1 MPTYQAPQIDASPSF
16 DAARGNEWGRNGWTK
31 ESYDRK
37 NQEPVNFYDFTRK
50 KLNFEIKRGEP
61 LRDKDGNVRK
71 DKKGHILYGMPS
83 IIPLGSHPMTI
94 KKRYDQ
100 RLEEIGHKPWKN
112 ANGNQPNTNVSIVLD
127 GDHDRMTEIA
137 FGKPTYFDKGMDN
150 SLTQLLT
157 VSKDELEPIA
167 KKYGV
172 EELVDT
178 DQTYSMISIYALC
191 FYKFLCD
198 KFGEENVMG
207 LACHLDE
214 TTPHFHALIIPV
226 AEKQRSGRAGGY
238 TLVDTDLNPVLDE
251 NGDEIHITTRAYE
264 RMPENQR
271 ANYVKTKSTTI
282 GLSYASYFG
291 KTPGQTSRSYE
302 KWHDMIHEGV
312 TKQWG
317 FDRGERLRDMTPQE
331 RAGHYHKN
339 KKQLERDRIAAEKRT
354 KEQEEKEKEAKLRRE
369 EQEKKELEAN
379 ARAKVAN
386 DRAIA
391 AESKAEGQEA
401 VVNANAITIGKQEAA
416 ISNNATT
423 LKQQNSS
430 LAAAKRQEQE
440 AKEAAATAKAEAE
453 EAQKRKTTLDK
464 DIESA
469 TTKLA
474 TANTELEK
482 WGAMV
487 FDEKSIMYPSLT
499 EMTTADGRTFREILE
514 EKVNEL
520 VEILNMPIGT
530 FQKHDNWKVE
540 RNKEAKAIV
549 SELEDALFGSNGVD
563 TAHKKAILQ
572 LGKDLYSDAK
582 SKISNIY
589 KENERLKNENREL
602 KSQNQTLQN
611 NYSNVQRQNTILK
624 NDLETER
631 TANTLLGQELEREK
645 LATDEYGKH
654 LEWTCGPK
662 KGLQL
667 TNKEYQKWLR
677 EQFEAKKKELESEKV
692 ERLKELAE
700 IKRQREK
707 EKQEIANERQAHKR
721 HIREIKGFLI
731 AAFSLDMRKM
741 IQIIIKHWKAELKEF
756 ARDAMNE
763 IKDILFRE
771 EPKIDGRK
779 AYVSDAFAWAKVF
792 ASLDEDENWIRDES
806 KLEPLREDAMRIADG
821 TWESYREELTHKEQ
835 RTELFNSAV
844 AALVEMGNN
853 SYQRHLNQEQAD
865 TIETFI
871 QFDGGDRSQ
880 LCDEIWGEAKYHI
893 KSNWRDGTFDALNEL
908 RTGELYGPSYGKGRG
923 V

>member
-71 DKKGHILYGMPS
+71 DKKGHILYGKPS
-83 IIPLGSHPMTI
+83 IIPLGTHPMTI

-137 FGKPTYFDKGMDN
+137 FGKPVYFDKGTDN

-157 VSKDELEPIA
+157 VEKDDIEAIA

-172 EELVDT
+172 EELVNT
-178 DQTYSMISIYALC
+178 QQTYSMISIYALC

-226 AEKQRSGRAGGY
+226 AEKQKSGRAGGY
-238 TLVDTDLNPVLDE
+238 TLVDADLNPVLDE

-264 RMPENQR
+264 RMPESQR
-271 ANYVKTKSTTI
+271 ANYVKTKATTI

-291 KTPGQTSRSYE
+291 KTPGQTSQSYE
-302 KWHDMIHEGV
+302 KWHDMIHEEV

-317 FDRGERLRDMTPQE
+317 FDRGERLRDMTPEE
-331 RAGHYHKN
+331 RADHRRKS
-339 KKQLERDRIAAEKRT
+339 KKQLERERLAAERRK
-354 KEQEEKEKEAKLRRE
+354 KEEEEKEKEAKLRRE
-369 EQEKKELEAN
+369 EQEEK
-379 ARAKVAN
+379 
-386 DRAIA
+386 
-391 AESKAEGQEA
+391 
-401 VVNANAITIGKQEAA
+401 
-416 ISNNATT
+416 
-423 LKQQNSS
+423 
-430 LAAAKRQEQE
+430 EQE
-440 AKEAAATAKAEAE
+440 AKIRVK
-453 EAQKRKTTLDK
+453 EAQNKKTTLDK
-464 DIESA
+464 EIETA

-482 WGAMV
+482 WGAIV
-487 FDEKSIMYPSLT
+487 FDEKSIKYPSLT

-520 VEILNMPIGT
+520 VEVLNKPIGT
-530 FQKHDNWKVE
+530 FQKHDNWKVD
-540 RNKEAKAIV
+540 RNREAKAIV
-549 SELEDALFGSNGVD
+549 SELGDALFGPNGVD

-611 NYSNVQRQNTILK
+611 NYSNVQRQNTILR

-721 HIREIKGFLI
+721 HIREIKDFLI

-741 IQIIIKHWKAELKEF
+741 IQIVIKHWKAELKEF

-871 QFDGGDRSQ
+871 QFDGGGRSQ

>member
-71 DKKGHILYGMPS
+71 DKKGHILYGKPS
-83 IIPLGSHPMTI
+83 IIPLGTHPMTI

-112 ANGNQPNTNVSIVLD
+112 AKGNQPNTNVSIVLD
-127 GDHDRMTEIA
+127 GDHDRMMEIA
-137 FGKPTYFDKGMDN
+137 FGKPTYFDKGTDN

-157 VSKDELEPIA
+157 VEKDDIEVIA

-172 EELVDT
+172 EELVNT
-178 DQTYSMISIYALC
+178 QQTYSMISIYALC

-226 AEKQRSGRAGGY
+226 AEKQKSGRAGGY
-238 TLVDTDLNPVLDE
+238 TLVDADLNPVLDE

-271 ANYVKTKSTTI
+271 ANYIKTKSTTI

-291 KTPGQTSRSYE
+291 KTPGQTSQSYE
-302 KWHDMIHEGV
+302 KWHDMIHEEV

-317 FDRGERLRDMTPQE
+317 FDRGERLRDMTPEE
-331 RAGHYHKN
+331 RADHRRKS
-339 KKQLERDRIAAEKRT
+339 KKQLERERLAAERRK
-354 KEQEEKEKEAKLRRE
+354 KEEEEKEKEAKKRRE
-369 EQEKKELEAN
+369 EQEKKE
-379 ARAKVAN
+379 
-386 DRAIA
+386 
-391 AESKAEGQEA
+391 
-401 VVNANAITIGKQEAA
+401 
-416 ISNNATT
+416 
-423 LKQQNSS
+423 
-430 LAAAKRQEQE
+430 QE
-440 AKEAAATAKAEAE
+440 AKARVMEAQNKKATLDKEIETATAK
-453 EAQKRKTTLDK
+453 L
-464 DIESA
+464 SN
-469 TTKLA
+469 
-474 TANTELEK
+474 ANTELEK

-487 FDEKSIMYPSLT
+487 FDEKTIKYPSLT

-520 VEILNMPIGT
+520 VEVLNKPIGT
-530 FQKHDNWKVE
+530 FQKHDNWKVD
-540 RNKEAKAIV
+540 RNREAKAIV
-549 SELEDALFGSNGVD
+549 SELEDALFGPNGVD

-572 LGKDLYSDAK
+572 LGKDLYFDAK

-589 KENERLKNENREL
+589 KENERLKNENRKL
-602 KSQNQTLQN
+602 KFQNQTLQN
-611 NYSNVQRQNTILK
+611 NYNDVQRQNTTLK
-624 NDLETER
+624 NDLEIEK
-631 TANTLLGQELEREK
+631 TANILLGQELEREK
-645 LATDEYGKH
+645 LATDEHGKH
-654 LEWTCGPK
+654 MEWTCGPK
-662 KGLQL
+662 KGQQL

-677 EQFEAKKKELESEKV
+677 EQFEAKKKELESEKA

-707 EKQEIANERQAHKR
+707 EKQEMANERQAHKR
-721 HIREIKGFLI
+721 HIREIKDFLI

-741 IQIIIKHWKAELKEF
+741 IQIVIKHWKAELKEF

-792 ASLDEDENWIRDES
+792 ASLDEEENWMRDES

-821 TWESYREELTHKEQ
+821 TWEAYREELARKEQ

-865 TIETFI
+865 AIETII
-871 QFDGGDRSQ
+871 QFDGGGRSQ
-880 LCDEIWGEAKYHI
+880 LCDEIWSEAKYRI
-893 KSNWRDGTFDALNEL
+893 TSNWRDGTFDALNEL
-908 RTGELYGPSYGKGRG
+908 RTGELYGPGYGKGQS

>member
-1 MPTYQAPQIDASPSF
+1 MAKGDGFAVCTMKKQSGGGGGLSAHIDREVYDAELDRMIPFRPASVRDDSRTILNRECIESTVIIGRTQAIWNRLQEAGFSRKKD
-16 DAARGNEWGRNGWTK
+16 DKK
-31 ESYDRK
+31 EGKRK
-37 NQEPVNFYDFTRK
+37 TRK
-50 KLNFEIKRGEP
+50 L
-61 LRDKDGNVRK
+61 KD
-71 DKKGHILYGMPS
+71 
-83 IIPLGSHPMTI
+83 
-94 KKRYDQ
+94 
-100 RLEEIGHKPWKN
+100 N
-112 ANGNQPNTNVSIVLD
+112 AVI
-127 GDHDRMTEIA
+127 
-137 FGKPTYFDKGMDN
+137 
-150 SLTQLLT
+150 
-157 VSKDELEPIA
+157 
-167 KKYGV
+167 
-172 EELVDT
+172 
-178 DQTYSMISIYALC
+178 ALC
-191 FYKFLCD
+191 FVCTSDEETMKKLEAEGKLDEWIKKTIGWFQ
-198 KFGEENVMG
+198 KEFGKENVVSAVLHM
-207 LACHLDE
+207 DE
-214 TTPHFHALIIPV
+214 TTPHLHITVVPI
-226 AEKQRSGRAGGY
+226 
-238 TLVDTDLNPVLDE
+238 TDKEAKERKVRPKFDDDGAPIHNYERDE
-251 NGDEIHITTRAYE
+251 NGNIILDDKGRATIKKRAY
-264 RMPENQR
+264 
-271 ANYVKTKSTTI
+271 
-282 GLSYASYFG
+282 
-291 KTPGQTSRSYE
+291 
-302 KWHDMIHEGV
+302 
-312 TKQWG
+312 
-317 FDRGERLRDMTPQE
+317 
-331 RAGHYHKN
+331 
-339 KKQLERDRIAAEKRT
+339 KKQKVEARLSAKDICNPGAMTRWQTDYAKAVESLGLKRG
-354 KEQEEKEKEAKLRRE
+354 KFESKQANVAPAVYNLQQINGQLVAVEKE
-369 EQEKKELEAN
+369 
-379 ARAKVAN
+379 V
-386 DRAIA
+386 
-391 AESKAEGQEA
+391 
-401 VVNANAITIGKQEAA
+401 
-416 ISNNATT
+416 
-423 LKQQNSS
+423 
-430 LAAAKRQEQE
+430 QEQE
-440 AKEAAATAKAEAE
+440 AIKKANAKTIEQQENAKNKNEITLRSQDAMMKYKSECIIAQNEELQQARSDTTQARQEEKVAIASRDAAIKDKYEAASAAELLRCTSQQQAKKIVDNATKKAENIVENAKATAQVEAAAIINASKNEIEKAKKEKQQIIDETDAA
-453 EAQKRKTTLDK
+453 KK
-464 DIESA
+464 
-469 TTKLA
+469 KLA

-487 FDEKSIMYPSLT
+487 FDEKSIMYPNLT

-549 SELEDALFGSNGVD
+549 SELEDALFGPNGVD

-645 LATDEYGKH
+645 LATDEHGKH
-654 LEWTCGPK
+654 LEWICGPK

-677 EQFEAKKKELESEKV
+677 EQFEAKKKELESEKA

-700 IKRQREK
+700 MNRQREK
-707 EKQEIANERQAHKR
+707 EKQEMANERQAHKR
-721 HIREIKGFLI
+721 HIREIKDFLI

-741 IQIIIKHWKAELKEF
+741 IQIVIKHWKAELKEF

-779 AYVSDAFAWAKVF
+779 TYVSDAFAWAKVF

-871 QFDGGDRSQ
+871 QFDGGDRKQ

-908 RTGELYGPSYGKGRG
+908 RTGELYGPGYGKGQS

>member
-71 DKKGHILYGMPS
+71 DKKGHILYGKPS
-83 IIPLGSHPMTI
+83 IIPLGTHPMTI

-112 ANGNQPNTNVSIVLD
+112 AKGNQPNTNVSIVLD

-137 FGKPTYFDKGMDN
+137 FGKPTYFDKGTDN

-157 VSKDELEPIA
+157 VEKDDIEAIA

-172 EELVDT
+172 EELVNT
-178 DQTYSMISIYALC
+178 QQTYSMISIYALC

-226 AEKQRSGRAGGY
+226 AEKQKSGRAGGY
-238 TLVDTDLNPVLDE
+238 TLVDADLNPVLDE

-271 ANYVKTKSTTI
+271 ANYIKTKSTTI

-291 KTPGQTSRSYE
+291 KTPGQTSQSYE
-302 KWHDMIHEGV
+302 KWHDMIHEEV

-317 FDRGERLRDMTPQE
+317 FDRGERLRDMTPEE
-331 RAGHYHKN
+331 RADHRRKS
-339 KKQLERDRIAAEKRT
+339 KKQLERERLAAERRK
-354 KEQEEKEKEAKLRRE
+354 KEEEEKEKEAKKRRE
-369 EQEKKELEAN
+369 EQEKKE
-379 ARAKVAN
+379 
-386 DRAIA
+386 
-391 AESKAEGQEA
+391 
-401 VVNANAITIGKQEAA
+401 
-416 ISNNATT
+416 
-423 LKQQNSS
+423 
-430 LAAAKRQEQE
+430 QE
-440 AKEAAATAKAEAE
+440 AKARVMEAQNKKATLDKEIETATAK
-453 EAQKRKTTLDK
+453 L
-464 DIESA
+464 SN
-469 TTKLA
+469 
-474 TANTELEK
+474 ANTELEK

-487 FDEKSIMYPSLT
+487 FDEKSIKYPSLT
-499 EMTTADGRTFREILE
+499 EMTTADGHTFKEILE

-520 VEILNMPIGT
+520 VEVLNKPIGT
-530 FQKHDNWKVE
+530 FQKHDNWKVD
-540 RNKEAKAIV
+540 RNREAKAIV
-549 SELEDALFGSNGVD
+549 SELEDALFGPNGVD

-572 LGKDLYSDAK
+572 LGKDLYFDAK

-645 LATDEYGKH
+645 LATDEHGKH
-654 LEWTCGPK
+654 LEWICGPK

-721 HIREIKGFLI
+721 HIREIKDFLI

-741 IQIIIKHWKAELKEF
+741 IQIVIKHWKAELKEF
-756 ARDAMNE
+756 ARDAMNK

-792 ASLDEDENWIRDES
+792 VSLDEDEKWKRDES
-806 KLEPLREDAMRIADG
+806 KQEPLREDAMRIADG

-865 TIETFI
+865 AIETFI
-871 QFDGGDRSQ
+871 QFDGGGRSQ

-908 RTGELYGPSYGKGRG
+908 RTGELYGPGYGKGQS

>member
-71 DKKGHILYGMPS
+71 DKKGHILYGKPS
-83 IIPLGSHPMTI
+83 IIPLGTHPMTI

-112 ANGNQPNTNVSIVLD
+112 AKGNQPNTNVSIVLD

-137 FGKPTYFDKGMDN
+137 FGKPTYFDKGTDN

-157 VSKDELEPIA
+157 VEKDDIEAIA

-172 EELVDT
+172 EELVNT
-178 DQTYSMISIYALC
+178 QQTYSMISIYALC

-226 AEKQRSGRAGGY
+226 AEKQKSGRAGGY
-238 TLVDTDLNPVLDE
+238 TLVDADLNPVLDE

-271 ANYVKTKSTTI
+271 ANYIKTKSTTI

-291 KTPGQTSRSYE
+291 KTPGQTSQSYE
-302 KWHDMIHEGV
+302 KWHDMIHEEV

-317 FDRGERLRDMTPQE
+317 FDRGERLRDMTPEE
-331 RAGHYHKN
+331 RADHRRKS
-339 KKQLERDRIAAEKRT
+339 KKQLERERLAAERRK
-354 KEQEEKEKEAKLRRE
+354 KEEEEKEKEAKKRRE
-369 EQEKKELEAN
+369 EQEKKE
-379 ARAKVAN
+379 
-386 DRAIA
+386 
-391 AESKAEGQEA
+391 
-401 VVNANAITIGKQEAA
+401 
-416 ISNNATT
+416 
-423 LKQQNSS
+423 
-430 LAAAKRQEQE
+430 QE
-440 AKEAAATAKAEAE
+440 AKARVMEAQNKKATLDKEIETATAK
-453 EAQKRKTTLDK
+453 L
-464 DIESA
+464 SN
-469 TTKLA
+469 
-474 TANTELEK
+474 ANTELEK

-487 FDEKSIMYPSLT
+487 FDEKTIKYPSLT

-520 VEILNMPIGT
+520 VEVLNKPIGT
-530 FQKHDNWKVE
+530 FQKHDNWKVD
-540 RNKEAKAIV
+540 RNREAKAIV
-549 SELEDALFGSNGVD
+549 SELEDALFGPNGVD

-589 KENERLKNENREL
+589 KENERLKTENREL

-611 NYSNVQRQNTILK
+611 NYSDVQRQNTTLK
-624 NDLETER
+624 HNLEIEK

-645 LATDEYGKH
+645 LATDEHGKH

-677 EQFEAKKKELESEKV
+677 EQFEAKKKELESEKA
-692 ERLKELAE
+692 EHLKELAE

-707 EKQEIANERQAHKR
+707 EKQEMANERQAHKR
-721 HIREIKGFLI
+721 HIREIKDFLI
-731 AAFSLDMRKM
+731 AAFSLDMKKM
-741 IQIIIKHWKAELKEF
+741 IQVIIRHWKAELKEF

-763 IKDILFRE
+763 IKDLLFRE

-792 ASLDEDENWIRDES
+792 ASLDEDEKWKRDES

-821 TWESYREELTHKEQ
+821 TWEAYREELARKEQ

-865 TIETFI
+865 VIETFI
-871 QFDGGDRSQ
+871 LFDGGDRKQ
-880 LCDEIWGEAKYHI
+880 LCDEIWGEAKYQI
-893 KSNWRDGTFDALNEL
+893 KNNWRDGTYDALNEL
-908 RTGELYGPSYGKGRG
+908 RTGELYGSSYGKGRG

>member
-61 LRDKDGNVRK
+61 LKDKDGNVRK
-71 DKKGHILYGMPS
+71 DKKGHILYSMPS

-137 FGKPTYFDKGMDN
+137 FGKPVYFDKGTDN

-178 DQTYSMISIYALC
+178 DQTYSVISIYALC

-214 TTPHFHALIIPV
+214 TTPHFHALVIPV
-226 AEKQRSGRAGGY
+226 AEKQKSGRAGGY
-238 TLVDTDLNPVLDE
+238 TLVDEDQNPVLDK
-251 NGDEIHITTRAYE
+251 NGDEIHITTRAYK

-302 KWHDMIHEGV
+302 KWHDMIHEEV

-331 RAGHYHKN
+331 RADHYHKN

-354 KEQEEKEKEAKLRRE
+354 KEQEEKEKEAKLRRD

-391 AESKAEGQEA
+391 AESKAEEQEA
-401 VVNANAITIGKQEAA
+401 VVDANAITIGKQEAA

-423 LKQQNSS
+423 LKQQNSL
-430 LAAAKRQEQE
+430 LASAKRQEQE

-453 EAQKRKTTLDK
+453 EAQNRKTTLDM
-464 DIESA
+464 DIELA
-469 TTKLA
+469 TAKLA

-482 WGAMV
+482 WSAMV
-487 FDEKSIMYPSLT
+487 FDEKSIKYPSLT
-499 EMTTADGRTFREILE
+499 EMITADGHTFKEILE

-520 VEILNMPIGT
+520 VEVLNKPIGT
-530 FQKHDNWKVE
+530 FQKHDNWKVD
-540 RNKEAKAIV
+540 RNREAKAIV
-549 SELEDALFGSNGVD
+549 SELEDALFGPNGVD

-572 LGKDLYSDAK
+572 LGKDLYFDAK

-589 KENERLKNENREL
+589 KENERLKKENQEL
-602 KSQNQTLQN
+602 KSATQILTN
-611 NYSNVQRQNTILK
+611 NYNTVK
-624 NDLETER
+624 RNNTQLETELETEK
-631 TANTLLGQELEREK
+631 TANTLLSQQLEREK
-645 LATDEYGKH
+645 LAKDGNGNY
-654 LEWTCGPK
+654 LEWTSGPRQGQK
-662 KGLQL
+662 VTKD
-667 TNKEYQKWLR
+667 EYQKIL
-677 EQFEAKKKELESEKV
+677 QKKFDAKEKELKAEKV
-692 ERLKELAE
+692 A
-700 IKRQREK
+700 REK
-707 EKQEIANERQAHKR
+707 EREDNRSEWMAHKR
-721 HIREIKGFLI
+721 HMRELKAMVLAI
-731 AAFSLDMRKM
+731 FSADARRF
-741 IQIIIKHWKAELKEF
+741 IDIIIKHWKAEIKEF
-756 ARDAMNE
+756 TRDVMND
-763 IKDILFRE
+763 IKSILFGAE
-771 EPKIDGRK
+771 STVNGRK
-779 AYVSDAFAWAKVF
+779 VYVSDAFVWAKVF
-792 ASLDEDENWIRDES
+792 ADLEMDDKWKPDHS

-821 TWESYREELTHKEQ
+821 TWESYHSNQKLKDAAVEAVASLANTPNLKYCDEGDIEAVNDYLDSVPVGERNVAI
-835 RTELFNSAV
+835 TELR
-844 AALVEMGNN
+844 E
-853 SYQRHLNQEQAD
+853 R
-865 TIETFI
+865 
-871 QFDGGDRSQ
+871 
-880 LCDEIWGEAKYHI
+880 
-893 KSNWRDGTFDALNEL
+893 ALNDHNIKMEPWL
-908 RTGELYGPSYGKGRG
+908 DNVIKRIESNTLGGQGLTR
-923 V
+923 

>member
-1 MPTYQAPQIDASPSF
+1 MSTYQAPQIDASPSF

-61 LRDKDGNVRK
+61 LKDKDGNVRK
-71 DKKGHILYGMPS
+71 DKKGHILYSMPS

-137 FGKPTYFDKGMDN
+137 FGKPVYFDKGTDN

-157 VSKDELEPIA
+157 VSKDELEPVA

-178 DQTYSMISIYALC
+178 DQTYSVISIYALC

-214 TTPHFHALIIPV
+214 TTPHFHALVIPV
-226 AEKQRSGRAGGY
+226 AEKQKSGRAGGY
-238 TLVDTDLNPVLDE
+238 TLVDEDQNPVLDK

-271 ANYVKTKSTTI
+271 ANYIKTKSTTI

-302 KWHDMIHEGV
+302 KWHDMIHEEV

-331 RAGHYHKN
+331 RADHYHKN

-386 DRAIA
+386 DRAKA
-391 AESKAEGQEA
+391 AESKAEEQEA
-401 VVNANAITIGKQEAA
+401 VVDANAITIGKQEAA

-430 LAAAKRQEQE
+430 LASAKRQEQE
-440 AKEAAATAKAEAE
+440 VNEAAATAKAEAE
-453 EAQKRKTTLDK
+453 EAQNRKTTLDK

-469 TTKLA
+469 TAKLA
-474 TANTELEK
+474 TANSELEK

-499 EMTTADGRTFREILE
+499 EMITADGRTFREILE
-514 EKVNEL
+514 EKVSAL
-520 VEILNMPIGT
+520 VEILNKPIGI
-530 FQKHDNWKVE
+530 FQKHDNWKAE

-549 SELEDALFGSNGVD
+549 SELEDALFGPNGVD

-589 KENERLKNENREL
+589 KENERLKTENREL

-611 NYSNVQRQNTILK
+611 NYDTVKRNNAKLT
-624 NDLETER
+624 NDLEEEK
-631 TANTLLGQELEREK
+631 TANTLLGQKLENSK
-645 LATDEYGKH
+645 YAVDDNGNYYK
-654 LEWTCGPK
+654 WSNGPRNGQRVTHQERQK
-662 KGLQL
+662 YLQRL
-667 TNKEYQKWLR
+667 
-677 EQFEAKKKELESEKV
+677 FEETKKELEKEKAD
-692 ERLKELAE
+692 RLKEQAE

-707 EKQEIANERQAHKR
+707 EKQEMANECQAHKR
-721 HIREIKGFLI
+721 HIREIKDFLI
-731 AAFSLDMRKM
+731 AAFSLDMKKM
-741 IQIIIKHWKAELKEF
+741 IQVIIRHWKAELKEF

-792 ASLDEDENWIRDES
+792 ASLDEDENWKRDES
-806 KLEPLREDAMRIADG
+806 KLEPLQADAIRIVDG
-821 TWESYREELTHKEQ
+821 TWESYHSNHKLKDAAVEAVASLANTPNLKYCDEDDIEAVNDYLDSVPIGE
-835 RTELFNSAV
+835 RNSAI
-844 AALVEMGNN
+844 A
-853 SYQRHLNQEQAD
+853 
-865 TIETFI
+865 
-871 QFDGGDRSQ
+871 
-880 LCDEIWGEAKYHI
+880 
-893 KSNWRDGTFDALNEL
+893 EL
-908 RTGELYGPSYGKGRG
+908 RERASNNYNIKMESWLDNVIERIESNTLGGQGLTR
-923 V
+923 

>member
-1 MPTYQAPQIDASPSF
+1 MPTYQALQIDASPSF

-71 DKKGHILYGMPS
+71 DKKGHILYGKPS
-83 IIPLGSHPMTI
+83 IIPLGTHPMTI

-112 ANGNQPNTNVSIVLD
+112 AKGNQPNTNVSIVLD
-127 GDHDRMTEIA
+127 SDHDRMTEIA
-137 FGKPTYFDKGMDN
+137 FGKPTYFDKGTDN

-157 VSKDELEPIA
+157 VEKDDIETIA

-178 DQTYSMISIYALC
+178 DQAYSMISIYALC

-214 TTPHFHALIIPV
+214 TTPHFHALVIPV
-226 AEKQRSGRAGGY
+226 AEKQKSGRAGGY
-238 TLVDTDLNPVLDE
+238 TLVDADRNPVLNK

-264 RMPENQR
+264 RMPEDQR
-271 ANYVKTKSTTI
+271 TNYVKTKSTTI

-302 KWHDMIHEGV
+302 KWHDMIHEEV

-317 FDRGERLRDMTPQE
+317 FDRGEHLRDMTPQE
-331 RAGHYHKN
+331 RADHRHKS
-339 KKQLERDRIAAEKRT
+339 KKQLERERIAAEKRT
-354 KEQEEKEKEAKLRRE
+354 KEQEEKEKEAKQRRE
-369 EQEKKELEAN
+369 EQEKKEQ
-379 ARAKVAN
+379 
-386 DRAIA
+386 D
-391 AESKAEGQEA
+391 
-401 VVNANAITIGKQEAA
+401 
-416 ISNNATT
+416 
-423 LKQQNSS
+423 
-430 LAAAKRQEQE
+430 

-453 EAQKRKTTLDK
+453 EAQNRKETLEK

-469 TTKLA
+469 TAKLA

-482 WGAMV
+482 WGAMI
-487 FDEKSIMYPSLT
+487 FDEKPIKYPSLIG
-499 EMTTADGRTFREILE
+499 MTTADGRTFKGILE

-520 VEILNMPIGT
+520 VEILNKPIGT
-530 FQKHDNWKVE
+530 FQKHNNWKAD
-540 RNKEAKAIV
+540 RNREAKAIV
-549 SELEDALFGSNGVD
+549 SELEDALFGPNGVD

-582 SKISNIY
+582 SKIANIY
-589 KENERLKNENREL
+589 TENEHLKQENQEL
-602 KSQNQTLQN
+602 KSENSTLKTEN
-611 NYSNVQRQNTILK
+611 NTIKQRNSKLTR
-624 NDLETER
+624 DLEAEKA
-631 TANTLLGQELEREK
+631 ANRLLNDKLEDSK
-645 LATDEYGKH
+645 YAVDGNGGYY
-654 LEWTCGPK
+654 EWNSGPK
-662 KGLQL
+662 NGQRITNQERQQYLQDL
-667 TNKEYQKWLR
+667 
-677 EQFEAKKKELESEKV
+677 FEKKKKELENEKA
-692 ERLKELAE
+692 ERLKEQAE

-707 EKQEIANERQAHKR
+707 EKQEMAYERQAHKR
-721 HIREIKGFLI
+721 HIREIKDFLI
-731 AAFSLDMRKM
+731 GAFSLDMKKM
-741 IQIIIKHWKAELKEF
+741 IQVIIRHWKAELKEF

-792 ASLDEDENWIRDES
+792 ASLDGDENWKRDES
-806 KLEPLREDAMRIADG
+806 KLVPLSEDAIRIADG
-821 TWESYREELTHKEQ
+821 TWESYHSNQKLKDAAVE
-835 RTELFNSAV
+835 AV
-844 AALVEMGNN
+844 ASLANTPNLKYCDKG
-853 SYQRHLNQEQAD
+853 D
-865 TIETFI
+865 IEAVN
-871 QFDGGDRSQ
+871 DYLDSVPV
-880 LCDEIWGEAKYHI
+880 GERNAAI
-893 KSNWRDGTFDALNEL
+893 AEL
-908 RTGELYGPSYGKGRG
+908 RERASNEYYIKTESWLDDVIKRIESSTLGGQGLTR
-923 V
+923 

>member
-71 DKKGHILYGMPS
+71 DKKGHILYGKPS
-83 IIPLGSHPMTI
+83 IIPLGTHPMTI

-112 ANGNQPNTNVSIVLD
+112 AKGNQPNTNVSIVLD

-137 FGKPTYFDKGMDN
+137 FGKPTYFDKGTDN

-157 VSKDELEPIA
+157 LEKDDIEAIA

-172 EELVDT
+172 EELVNT
-178 DQTYSMISIYALC
+178 QQTYSMISIYALC

-226 AEKQRSGRAGGY
+226 AEKQKSGRAGGY
-238 TLVDTDLNPVLDE
+238 TLVDADLNPVLDE

-271 ANYVKTKSTTI
+271 ANYIKTKSTTI

-291 KTPGQTSRSYE
+291 KTPGQTSQSYE
-302 KWHDMIHEGV
+302 KWHDMIHEEV

-317 FDRGERLRDMTPQE
+317 FDRGERLRDMTPEE
-331 RAGHYHKN
+331 RADHRRKS
-339 KKQLERDRIAAEKRT
+339 KKQLERERLAAERRK
-354 KEQEEKEKEAKLRRE
+354 KEEEEKEKEAKKRRE
-369 EQEKKELEAN
+369 EQEKKE
-379 ARAKVAN
+379 
-386 DRAIA
+386 
-391 AESKAEGQEA
+391 
-401 VVNANAITIGKQEAA
+401 
-416 ISNNATT
+416 
-423 LKQQNSS
+423 
-430 LAAAKRQEQE
+430 QE
-440 AKEAAATAKAEAE
+440 AKARVMEAQNKKATLDKEIETATAK
-453 EAQKRKTTLDK
+453 L
-464 DIESA
+464 SN
-469 TTKLA
+469 
-474 TANTELEK
+474 ANTELEK

-487 FDEKSIMYPSLT
+487 FDEKSIKYPSLT
-499 EMTTADGRTFREILE
+499 EMTTADGHTFKEILE

-520 VEILNMPIGT
+520 VEVLNKPIGT
-530 FQKHDNWKVE
+530 FQKHDNWKVD
-540 RNKEAKAIV
+540 RNREAKAIV
-549 SELEDALFGSNGVD
+549 SELEDALFGPNGVD

-572 LGKDLYSDAK
+572 LGKDLYFDAK

-611 NYSNVQRQNTILK
+611 NYNDVQRQNTTLK
-624 NDLETER
+624 NDLEIEK
-631 TANTLLGQELEREK
+631 TANILLGQELEREK
-645 LATDEYGKH
+645 LATGEHGKH
-654 LEWTCGPK
+654 LEWTNGQK
-662 KGLQL
+662 KGQQL

-677 EQFEAKKKELESEKV
+677 EQFVAKKKELESEKA

-707 EKQEIANERQAHKR
+707 EKQEMANERQAHKR
-721 HIREIKGFLI
+721 HIHEIKDFLI

-741 IQIIIKHWKAELKEF
+741 IQIVIKHWKAELKEF

-792 ASLDEDENWIRDES
+792 ASLDEEENWIRDES

-853 SYQRHLNQEQAD
+853 SYQRLLNQEQAD

-893 KSNWRDGTFDALNEL
+893 KSNWRDGTFDVLNEL